1 MGFDKLMCAVT
12 ATFLLLYAASAAE
25 SVASAVE
32 SDPSGKEVLA
42 ELDTLFRKTYN
53 EARQELVSHAGPVIL
68 ARGDSM
74 TLLRDGKQV
83 ESTTI
88 SPEYSVLKTISHI
101 TLATFVLLEPYGEG
115 PIAPIHP
122 EQLKQ
127 LNRLAL
133 AAKGVVGREL
143 PDPEMAEQQQVL
155 IDVTRNFIDHIV
167 ASKSWNRKELYEF
180 LEAVK
185 PQILINMTAATKSRI
200 DSFHRQ
206 VSAWRNHMS
215 EEEWEQLHVVIL
227 GAAMPRK
234 NNLAVQYFSK
244 LLGSRGEGMK
254 IIYAESIFGDKKALQ
269 LLGTTLLDT
278 RISNGYFSDPWR
290 MHRDLLGNAAAVY
303 LDQLWL
309 DRPGPKP
316 GP

>member
-1 MGFDKLMCAVT
+1 MGSDKFMCTVIA
-12 ATFLLLYAASAAE
+12 AFLLLYAASAAD
-25 SVASAVE
+25 
-32 SDPSGKEVLA
+32 SDQPGKEVLA
-42 ELDTLFRKTYN
+42 ELDTLFRKTYR

-68 ARGDSM
+68 ARGDRL

-83 ESTTI
+83 ESTII
-88 SPEYSVLKTISHI
+88 SPEYSTLKTISHI

-115 PIAPIHP
+115 LIAPTRL
-122 EQLKQ
+122 EQLEH

-133 AAKGVVGREL
+133 AAKGVVEREL
-143 PDPEMAEQQQVL
+143 PDLKMAEQQQVL
-155 IDVTRNFIDHIV
+155 IDITRKFIDDLV
-167 ASKSWNRKELYEF
+167 AAKSWNRKRLYEF

-227 GAAMPRK
+227 GTAMPRK

-244 LLGSRGEGMK
+244 LLGRPGEGMK
-254 IIYAESIFGDKKALQ
+254 IIYAESIFSDKKALQ
-269 LLGTTLLDT
+269 LLGTSLLDT
-278 RISNGYFSDPWR
+278 QISNGYFSDPWR

-309 DRPGPKP
+309 DRPNPQ
-316 GP
+316 

>member
-1 MGFDKLMCAVT
+1 MGSDKFMCTVIA
-12 ATFLLLYAASAAE
+12 AFLLLYAASAAD
-25 SVASAVE
+25 
-32 SDPSGKEVLA
+32 SDQPGKEVLA
-42 ELDTLFRKTYN
+42 ELDTLFRKTYR

-68 ARGDSM
+68 ARGDRL

-83 ESTTI
+83 ESTII
-88 SPEYSVLKTISHI
+88 SPEYSTLKPISHI

-115 PIAPIHP
+115 LIAPTRL
-122 EQLKQ
+122 EQLEH

-133 AAKGVVGREL
+133 AAKGVVEREL
-143 PDPEMAEQQQVL
+143 PDLKMAEQQQVL
-155 IDVTRNFIDHIV
+155 IDITRKFIDDLV
-167 ASKSWNRKELYEF
+167 AAKSWNRKQLYEF

-227 GAAMPRK
+227 GTAMPRK

-244 LLGSRGEGMK
+244 LLGRPGEGMK
-254 IIYAESIFGDKKALQ
+254 IIYAESIFSDKKALQ
-269 LLGTTLLDT
+269 LLGTSLLDT
-278 RISNGYFSDPWR
+278 QISNGYFSDPWR

-309 DRPGPKP
+309 DRPNPQ
-316 GP
+316 